1 MATNITNTSHTAW
14 HIYRELTATRAE
26 AWIMMK
32 KEAER
37 ALTEAQTARKRHE
50 SATNTQTA
58 RKATANDTTYIV
70 AVGRKG
76 DMRAYDTTPI
86 NAIQAMQTAHLCA
99 RYQPSY
105 IWAAYEAETSPDGQ
119 TRRKCLTAYNPAT
132 RRWHEVKRT
141 Q

>member
-1 MATNITNTSHTAW
+1 MATNITDTNHTAW
-14 HIYRELTATRAE
+14 HIYRELTATRVQ

-37 ALTEAQTARKRHE
+37 ALTEAQASRKRHE

-86 NAIQAMQTAHLCA
+86 NAIQAMQTAQLCA
-99 RYQPSY
+99 RYQPGF
-105 IWAAYEAETSPDGQ
+105 IWAVYEAETNPDGQ
-119 TRRKCLTAYNPAT
+119 TSRRCLIAYNPT
-132 RRWHEVKRT
+132 DRRWHEGKQAR
-141 Q
+141 